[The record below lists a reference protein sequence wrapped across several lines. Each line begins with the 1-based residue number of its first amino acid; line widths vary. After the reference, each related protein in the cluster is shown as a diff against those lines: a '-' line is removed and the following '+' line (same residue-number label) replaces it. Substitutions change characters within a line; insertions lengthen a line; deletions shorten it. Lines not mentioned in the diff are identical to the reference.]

1 MAGMS
6 QDGKTVYFVATELS
20 ENSTGINCIDIANW
34 MLAHGA
40 WNVVNF
46 DSGGSTAIV
55 VDHTMQNLPGRGSL
69 RPVMDGVLLVST
81 APEDNGVAH
90 YSFSK
95 TQLNVPIIS
104 LAPLTLISQNK
115 YKDVIERNVEV
126 EGFAFRCEPAEL
138 GWVDKGAVFHAGET
152 VMSGKI
158 IAEKNGITAEL
169 PVSTRPVQDIHIAAD
184 EILID
189 SVRPY
194 RINLE
199 GNING

>member
-20 ENSTGINCIDIANW
+20 ENSAGINCIDIANW
-34 MLAHGA
+34 MLAHGV

-55 VDHTMQNLPGRGSL
+55 VDHTMLNLPGRGSL

-104 LAPLTLISQNK
+104 LASLTLISQNK
-115 YKDVIERNVEV
+115 YKDVI
-126 EGFAFRCEPAEL
+126 
-138 GWVDKGAVFHAGET
+138 
-152 VMSGKI
+152 
-158 IAEKNGITAEL
+158 
-169 PVSTRPVQDIHIAAD
+169 
-184 EILID
+184 
-189 SVRPY
+189 
-194 RINLE
+194 
-199 GNING
+199 